1 MNDYNNSLKSFNQSL
16 KLNPNNL
23 KTLKNKMILLSEM
36 GDLEES
42 LTYCNKILQID
53 EEDINVWNFKLD
65 ILQKLNKYEG
75 VCPLINFLIF

>member
-1 MNDYNNSLKSFNQSL
+1 M
-16 KLNPNNL
+16 
-23 KTLKNKMILLSEM
+23 LSEM

-65 ILQKLNKYEG
+65 ILQKLNKYEELNLFHKKALKKFNKNPNLKKYD
-75 VCPLINFLIF
+75 VQ